1 MVEYYKIVEE
11 NASGCCPECEIS
23 WDNGDAMDVLKS
35 NYPTL
40 GEEELLKQAKRLYNW
55 TPENP
60 RRFNNLI
67 FIEASDGDM
76 DFDGQSGYYQCPSC
90 QIAWGSIDGKRT
102 DKYKVL
108 LDMHAEMDMIQ
119 KKHMKKNQDK

>member
-1 MVEYYKIVEE
+1 MVENYKITEA

-23 WDNGDAMDVLKS
+23 WDNGDAMDTLKN
-35 NYPTL
+35 NYPML
-40 GEEELLKQAKRLYNW
+40 DEEELLKQAKRLYNW

-76 DFDGQSGYYQCPSC
+76 DYDGQSGYYQCPSC
-90 QIAWGSIDGKRT
+90 QIAWGSLDGKRT
-102 DKYKVL
+102 DKYKVILDKHDEMKEL
-108 LDMHAEMDMIQ
+108 LKRIL
-119 KKHMKKNQDK
+119 KKD

>member
-23 WDNGDAMDVLKS
+23 WDNGDAMDYVKES
-35 NYPTL
+35 YPKL
-40 GEEELLKQAKRLYNW
+40 GEEDLMKIAKRDYGW

-60 RRFNNLI
+60 RRFNHLL
-67 FIEASDGDM
+67 FIEASDGDI
-76 DFDGQSGYYQCPSC
+76 DFDGKSGYYQCPSC

-102 DKYKVL
+102 EKYKVL
-108 LDMHAEMDMIQ
+108 LDMHTEMDMIQ
-119 KKHMKKNQDK
+119 KKHMKK

>member
-1 MVEYYKIVEE
+1 MVENYKITEA

-23 WDNGDAMDVLKS
+23 WDNGDAMDILKN
-35 NYPTL
+35 NYPML
-40 GEEELLKQAKRLYNW
+40 DEEELLKQAKRLYNW

-90 QIAWGSIDGKRT
+90 QIAWGSLDGKRT
-102 DKYKVL
+102 DKYKVILDKHDEMKEL
-108 LDMHAEMDMIQ
+108 LKRIL
-119 KKHMKKNQDK
+119 KKD

>member
-1 MVEYYKIVEE
+1 MVENYKITEA

-35 NYPTL
+35 NYPML
-40 GEEELLKQAKRLYNW
+40 DEEELLKQAKRLYNW

-76 DFDGQSGYYQCPSC
+76 DFDGSSGFYQCPSC
-90 QIAWGSIDGKRT
+90 QIAWGSLDGKRT
-102 DKYKVL
+102 DKYKVI
-108 LDMHAEMDMIQ
+108 LDKHDEMKEML
-119 KKHMKKNQDK
+119 KKIFKKD